1 VRISLADDEEF
12 SLTGTLVFSDNQ
24 IDSGTGTLRVRALI
38 TNPKIDRPPYY
49 MLSPGQFVRI
59 RMPVG
64 PPRDAI
70 LVSEKAI
77 GSDQGQRYVFVV
89 NDQNV
94 VERRNVRVGQQYGTL
109 RVIEDGVVTP
119 SDRVIVEGLLRVRPG
134 AEVNPKP
141 APQQPKSPAAAP
153 AKVVVQAPAPHPK
166 T

>member
-1 VRISLADDEEF
+1 
-12 SLTGTLVFSDNQ
+12 VFSDNQ
-24 IDSGTGTLRVRALI
+24 IDAGTGTLRVRALI
-38 TNPKIDRPPYY
+38 HNPKIDRPPYY

-64 PPRDAI
+64 PPRDAV
-70 LVSEKAI
+70 LVPEKAI

-109 RVIEDGVVTP
+109 RVVEDNVVSP
-119 SDRVIVEGLLRVRPG
+119 GDRVIVEGLLRVRPG

-141 APQQPKSPAAAP
+141 APQQPKSPAGGAAP